1 MKESAMSSKLGQGVK
16 IGYGV
21 GQVSVAAKD
30 LLFHYYFLFFFST
43 VLGLSGALVGLAKLI
58 ALIVDAITD
67 PLMGGITDNWRSK
80 QFGRRHFFFLLS
92 AAPLGIG
99 LWFLFDPPAG
109 LSQRDLIIWM
119 FGFAVLVRTALTLF
133 FVPYISLNADLTDDY
148 EERTTLSTLRIFF
161 GNIAGVLIGAVV
173 LIVFLANTPEY
184 PDGRMNPDGYAQMG
198 HLAAIVAMVSILLC
212 SISTRSRIPS
222 LIAASGGADPPPRA
236 QPGSM

>member
-1 MKESAMSSKLGQGVK
+1 M
-16 IGYGV
+16 
-21 GQVSVAAKD
+21 
-30 LLFHYYFLFFFST
+30 
-43 VLGLSGALVGLAKLI
+43 
-58 ALIVDAITD
+58 
-67 PLMGGITDNWRSK
+67 
-80 QFGRRHFFFLLS
+80 S

-212 SISTRSRIPS
+212 SFSTRSRIPS
-222 LIAASGGADPPPRA
+222 LIAASGGAQNTKWWNSFAEIGRA
-236 QPGSM
+236 FSLPAFRSVSLGFIAFAVMAGIATAVCHPN